1 MYCIVD
7 DINNVSMIAASQEA
21 LSTCTMFGGYMTC
34 CNKIVGI
41 NAAPREALSK

>member
-21 LSTCTMFGGYMTC
+21 LSTCTTFGGYMT

-41 NAAPREALSK
+41 NAAPREALSI